1 MKKTILFLTINI
13 IFLAT
18 NYLLAQ
24 TCQNDIP
31 DSGKI
36 ADTPIMVMARLLTSK
51 LL

>member
-24 TCQNDIP
+24 TCQ
-31 DSGKI
+31 
-36 ADTPIMVMARLLTSK
+36 
-51 LL
+51 

>member
-24 TCQNDIP
+24 TCQDDTP
-31 DSGKI
+31 DKWRI
-36 ADTPIMVMARLLTSK
+36 ADTPIMVMARLLTNK